1 MRLVLFA
8 LLLGVAAPVAAQP
21 EPDFFALRKSFG
33 LFGSVYETL
42 AAEYVEAVDAE
53 RLMRT
58 GIGAM
63 TDALD
68 PYTVYYDEATAA
80 ASRLQQ
86 GGGVGT
92 VGVVLAER
100 GDGLVVLSVVDG
112 SDAEIQGLL
121 VGDRVVSIDARPVDD
136 IEVSRA
142 NALLQGEPGSS
153 VTLEVEREG
162 QPETLAFVLVRAGEA
177 RGEVTFSGY
186 VGDPGEGVGYVRLGR
201 FMGAATAQ
209 VVEAIEAMQAEGE
222 LRALVLDLRGNPG
235 GLLQE
240 AVTLSGLFLP
250 EGTLVTQTRGRADGM
265 DAAYRTEVAP
275 MLPEMPVAVLVDPVS
290 ASASEIVAG
299 ALQDHDRGVVVG
311 ETTFGKGL
319 VQLVRPMPYGTALK
333 LTVSRYTTPS
343 GREIQ
348 RLDYG
353 RGGEAVAGAGQTFRT
368 EAGRE
373 VRSGVGIE
381 PDVPVS
387 LGDESELERALVRAA
402 AFLRF
407 ANRFAAENDA
417 LPDGFRVDAAL
428 LADFERFVE
437 AEGIAYRTDAER
449 TAAALADDLAAS
461 GYDGARGALDRLE
474 EAVAAEKAQDFERHA
489 ARLRARLRQEILS
502 RYVGQRAQT
511 VAALAEDPVL
521 EAARDLLLD
530 PGAYARTLGR

>member
-1 MRLVLFA
+1 MRPLFLA
-8 LLLGVAAPVAAQP
+8 VLLGAAPLAAAQA

-33 LFGSVYETL
+33 LFGSVYEAL
-42 AAEYVEAVDAE
+42 ASEYVDPVDAE

-86 GGGVGT
+86 GGDVGG
-92 VGVVLAER
+92 VGVVVSDPAGR
-100 GDGLVVLSVVDG
+100 LVIASVLDG
-112 SDAEIQGLL
+112 SDAELQGLH
-121 VGDRVVSIDARPVDD
+121 VGDAVVAVDGRPSDGLTA
-136 IEVSRA
+136 ERA
-142 NALLQGEPGSS
+142 NALLRGEPGSS
-153 VTLEVEREG
+153 VAVEVEREG
-162 QPETLAFVLVRAGEA
+162 EPEPLRFVLVRTGEE
-177 RGEVTFSGY
+177 RREVTYSGY
-186 VGDPGEGVGYVRLGR
+186 VGAPADGVGYVRLGR
-201 FMGAATAQ
+201 FMAEATPQ
-209 VVEAIEAMQAEGE
+209 VIEAIEALQAEGT
-222 LRALVLDLRGNPG
+222 LSALVLDLRGNPG
-235 GLLQE
+235 GLLQQ
-240 AVTLSGLFLP
+240 AVSLSGLFLP

-265 DAAYRTEVAP
+265 DSAYRTQEAP
-275 MLPEMPVAVLVDPVS
+275 LLPEIPVAVLVDRVS

-299 ALQDHDRGVVVG
+299 ALQDHDRAVIVG

-333 LTVSRYTTPS
+333 ITVSRYTTPS

-348 RLDYG
+348 RLDYAQGG
-353 RGGEAVAGAGQTFRT
+353 RAVAGAGRAFRT

-387 LGDESELERALVRAA
+387 LGEESELERALVRSA

-407 ANRFAAENDA
+407 ANRYAADHAA
-417 LPDGFRVDAAL
+417 LPGAFRVDAAL
-428 LADFERFVE
+428 YADFRRFVE

-449 TAAALADDLAAS
+449 TAAALAQDLEAA
-461 GYDGARGALDRLE
+461 GYDGARGALDRLG
-474 EAVAAEKAQDFERHA
+474 EAVAAEKDRDFERHA
-489 ARLRARLRQEILS
+489 ERLQARLRQEILS

-511 VAALAEDPVL
+511 VAALDEDPVL
-521 EAARDLLLD
+521 DAARDLLLD
-530 PGAYARTLGR
+530 PAAYARTLGR